1 MKNTVKKAFGK
12 IFNKGNAQQKIS
24 KTDYHATYAQHLK
37 TLKSH
42 HSYDRAMKLAVGG
55 EFEATGILER
65 QALIHFGLKKG
76 DYLIDV
82 GCGSGRLAL
91 PLSEYLTGR
100 YLGIDI
106 MPELVQYARKLV
118 PRPDWSFEVAEGLSI
133 PEKDNSADIVCFFS
147 VFTHLLHEQSYLYL
161 QEAKRVLKPSGT
173 IVFSFLDFTLPQH
186 WTVFE
191 ANLREVNMGTHL
203 NMFMSKD
210 AIPVWAEH
218 LNLKVQHIQ
227 DGDKGYIP
235 LPSPVKLEN
244 GDIMSGL
251 GTMGQSVCV
260 LTTG

>member
-1 MKNTVKKAFGK
+1 VKGTLSQIFTK
-12 IFNKGNAQQKIS
+12 IFSKSNSSQQIS
-24 KTDYHATYAQHLK
+24 KTDYHATYSLHLQ
-37 TLKSH
+37 TLKAN

-55 EFEATGILER
+55 EFEAAGILER

-76 DYLIDV
+76 DYLIDI

-106 MPELVQYARKLV
+106 MPELVEYARKLV
-118 PRPDWSFEVAEGLSI
+118 ARPDWRFEVAEGLSI
-133 PEKDNSADIVCFFS
+133 PEKGNSADVVCFFS
-147 VFTHLLHEQSYLYL
+147 VFTHLLHEQSYIYL
-161 QEAKRVLKPSGT
+161 QEAKRVLKPGGM

-186 WTVFE
+186 WNVFE

-210 AIPVWAEH
+210 AIPVWAER

-235 LPSPVKLEN
+235 LPTPIKLES

-260 LTTG
+260 LKTE